1 MYERRKPAKTV
12 LRGEEGIGRTME
24 GVNLTQMYCKNICK
38 YHTMYAP
45 VQQLYAKKIIL
56 EILVSFLSLRFNRM
70 QEGSHL
76 GLDLWVHLS
85 LQI

>member
-38 YHTMYAP
+38 YHTMYA
-45 VQQLYAKKIIL
+45 LYNNYMLTK
-56 EILVSFLSLRFNRM
+56 
-70 QEGSHL
+70 
-76 GLDLWVHLS
+76 
-85 LQI
+85 